1 MEIKAEKKYL
11 PQELADRCLKEF
23 QAKEPD
29 KGYWACTPVKDKP
42 NHFALLGS
50 SNRLKEVRW
59 EPNYNIFVTAS
70 EGKTESPKPER
81 PAAPA
86 PQPEVIRVEV
96 HQAYEHKDSSFDGT
110 VLSMIG
116 YQFCAVLFTVITLS
130 LAYPWVHCMLKR
142 WEARH
147 TIIDGRRLRFD
158 GTGGQLIGRWIL
170 WVFLTIIT
178 FGIFLLWLP
187 ICVRRWTAKHTH
199 FES

>member
-1 MEIKAEKKYL
+1 MAESYQEI
-11 PQELADRCLKEF
+11 ADRCLKEF

-42 NHFALLGS
+42 NHFVLLGS
-50 SNRLKEVRW
+50 NSGMKEVRW
-59 EPNYNIFVTAS
+59 EPDYQTFATVTA
-70 EGKTESPKPER
+70 GKAE
-81 PAAPA
+81 A
-86 PQPEVIRVEV
+86 PQAGQQDPPPAQHQVVHLEV

-158 GTGGQLIGRWIL
+158 GTGGQLIGKWIL
-170 WVFLTIIT
+170 WVLLSIIT
-178 FGIFLLWLP
+178 LGIFLLWLP